1 MKILTII
8 GARPQFIKAAVVSRA
23 LRDAGLQEVLLHT
36 GQHFDDNMSRVFFEQ
51 LGMSRPEYH
60 FALGGGGHGEMTG
73 EMMKAIE
80 PVVLKENPD
89 WVMVYGDTNSTL
101 AGALV
106 AAKLHVPVAH
116 VEAGL
121 RSFNR
126 RMPEE
131 INRICA
137 DHVSDLLFCS
147 SESPARL
154 LAGEGIVKG
163 VHIVGDVMADSLA
176 HALRYSR
183 GHPERFSALLD
194 GIPRPYSLLTLH
206 RAENTDDP
214 ARLGSILDGVSALGP
229 MLFPVHPRTD
239 KQLAR
244 YHLHLPP
251 NITRCP
257 PLGYL
262 EMAAAL
268 DGCARVLTDSGGL
281 QKEAWWARKPCIT
294 LRDETEWVETVGIG
308 WNLVVGADAGKIR
321 ASADW
326 TPPPH
331 PGVDPFG
338 GEGAASRIAG
348 IFQKLG
354 DRASHDT
361 ARC

>member
-36 GQHFDDNMSRVFFEQ
+36 GQHFDNNMSQVFFEQ
-51 LGMSRPEYH
+51 LDMPEPEYH
-60 FALGGGGHGEMTG
+60 FALGGGGHGAMTG

-80 PVVLKENPD
+80 PVIISEKPD

-131 INRICA
+131 INRICT
-137 DHVSDLLFCS
+137 DHVSELLFCS
-147 SESPARL
+147 SESSTRL
-154 LAGEGIVKG
+154 LAGEGITKG

-176 HALRYSR
+176 YALRYSR
-183 GHPERFSALLD
+183 SHPERFSSFLA

-214 ARLGSILDGVSALGP
+214 ARLGSILDGISALGSV
-229 MLFPVHPRTD
+229 LFPVHPRTD
-239 KQLAR
+239 KQLTR
-244 YHLHLPP
+244 YGLHLPQ
-251 NITRCP
+251 NITRCS

-262 EMAAAL
+262 EMTSAL
-268 DGCARVLTDSGGL
+268 DGCDRVLTDSGGL

-294 LRDETEWVETVGIG
+294 LRDETEWVETVEIG

-321 ASADW
+321 ASSDW
-326 TPPPH
+326 MPQPYE
-331 PGVDPFG
+331 GADPFG

-348 IFQKLG
+348 IFQQIG
-354 DRASHDT
+354 DQASRDT
-361 ARC
+361 SRC